1 MFDAAKDFVFTNSA
15 DGKTI
20 TSGGYRISKMLG
32 GAKKKQRGGR
42 RKKQVGEEEEEI
54 ENLLYNE
61 ESGIPMGLLY
71 FSPKFIV
78 EQENAHAHTHARS
91 PRKKED
97 VEHNEY
103 NHNNEHN
110 VIELELIMPMQSST
124 SHYNVNNVNNCGL
137 EDAKDVVDDEL
148 FCKFL
153 ESASL
158 ADSGANN
165 FHSERKMSRKR
176 TLNNI
181 NLKNLKVD
189 KVYARRKTRKH

>member
-20 TSGGYRISKMLG
+20 TSGGYRISKILG
-32 GAKKKQRGGR
+32 TTKKKQRGGR
-42 RKKQVGEEEEEI
+42 KKKEGDEEEI
-54 ENLLYNE
+54 ENFYNE
-61 ESGIPMGLLY
+61 ESGIPMGLLH
-71 FSPKFIV
+71 FGPKFFA
-78 EQENAHAHTHARS
+78 EQKQENSQS
-91 PRKKED
+91 PRRKED

-110 VIELELIMPMQSST
+110 VVELELIMPMQSST

-137 EDAKDVVDDEL
+137 EDAKDVVDDEI

-158 ADSGANN
+158 ANSGANN

-181 NLKNLKVD
+181 NLKNLKMD
-189 KVYARRKTRKH
+189 KVYARRKTRKHNY

>member
-1 MFDAAKDFVFTNSA
+1 MFDAAKDFVFTNSE

-42 RKKQVGEEEEEI
+42 RKKQAGEEEEI

-78 EQENAHAHTHARS
+78 EQEHLRAHAQS
-91 PRKKED
+91 PRRKED
-97 VEHNEY
+97 DEH
-103 NHNNEHN
+103 NEHN
-110 VIELELIMPMQSST
+110 VIDIELVMPMASSP
-124 SHYNVNNVNNCGL
+124 SHYNVENDNNCGL
-137 EDAKDVVDDEL
+137 EDAKDVVDDDL

-158 ADSGANN
+158 ADASS
-165 FHSERKMSRKR
+165 HSDRKMTRKR
-176 TLNNI
+176 IENNI
-181 NLKNLKVD
+181 NFKNLKVD
-189 KVYARRKTRKH
+189 KANKVYARRKTRKHFK

>member
-20 TSGGYRISKMLG
+20 TSGGYRISKILG
-32 GAKKKQRGGR
+32 GTKKKQRGGR
-42 RKKQVGEEEEEI
+42 KKKEGGEEEF
-54 ENLLYNE
+54 ENFYNE

-71 FSPKFIV
+71 FGSKFIV
-78 EQENAHAHTHARS
+78 EQEQEHAQS
-91 PRKKED
+91 PRIKKD
-97 VEHNEY
+97 DEY
-103 NHNNEHN
+103 NNEHNN
-110 VIELELIMPMQSST
+110 VIELELVMPSSSASSPSYVT
-124 SHYNVNNVNNCGL
+124 NINNCGL
-137 EDAKDVVDDEL
+137 EDAKEVVDDDI

-176 TLNNI
+176 TLNNV

-189 KVYARRKTRKH
+189 KIYARRKTRKH

>member
-20 TSGGYRISKMLG
+20 TSGGYRISKILG
-32 GAKKKQRGGR
+32 GRKKKQRGGR
-42 RKKQVGEEEEEI
+42 KKKEGDEEEI
-54 ENLLYNE
+54 ENFYNE
-61 ESGIPMGLLY
+61 ESGIPMGLLH
-71 FSPKFIV
+71 FGPKFFV
-78 EQENAHAHTHARS
+78 EQEHLRAHAES
-91 PRKKED
+91 PRRKED
-97 VEHNEY
+97 VEHNE
-103 NHNNEHN
+103 HNNEHNN
-110 VIELELIMPMQSST
+110 VIELELVMPMPSSP
-124 SHYNVNNVNNCGL
+124 SQYNVKNFNNCGL
-137 EDAKDVVDDEL
+137 EDAKDVVDDDL

-165 FHSERKMSRKR
+165 FHSERKMTRKR

-189 KVYARRKTRKH
+189 KVVYARRKTRKH

>member
-1 MFDAAKDFVFTNSA
+1 MFDAAKDFVFTNSE

-42 RKKQVGEEEEEI
+42 RKKQAGEEEEI

-78 EQENAHAHTHARS
+78 EQQRLRAHAQS
-91 PRKKED
+91 PRRKED
-97 VEHNEY
+97 DEHNE
-103 NHNNEHN
+103 HK
-110 VIELELIMPMQSST
+110 VIDIELVMPMASSP
-124 SHYNVNNVNNCGL
+124 SHYNVENDNIHIINNNCGL
-137 EDAKDVVDDEL
+137 EDAKDVVDDDL

-158 ADSGANN
+158 ADAGS
-165 FHSERKMSRKR
+165 HSERKMTRKR
-176 TLNNI
+176 IENNI
-181 NLKNLKVD
+181 NFKNLKVD
-189 KVYARRKTRKH
+189 KANKVYARRKTRKHFK

>member
-1 MFDAAKDFVFTNSA
+1 MFDAAKDFVFTNSE

-42 RKKQVGEEEEEI
+42 RKKQAGEEEEI

-78 EQENAHAHTHARS
+78 EQQRLHAHAQS
-91 PRKKED
+91 PRRKED
-97 VEHNEY
+97 DEHNE
-103 NHNNEHN
+103 HNEHN
-110 VIELELIMPMQSST
+110 IIDIELVMPVASSP
-124 SHYNVNNVNNCGL
+124 SHYNVENDNNCGL
-137 EDAKDVVDDEL
+137 EDAKDVVDDDL

-158 ADSGANN
+158 ADASS
-165 FHSERKMSRKR
+165 HSDRKMTRKR
-176 TLNNI
+176 IENNI
-181 NLKNLKVD
+181 NFKNLKVEKAN
-189 KVYARRKTRKH
+189 KVYARRKTRKHFK

>member
-20 TSGGYRISKMLG
+20 TSGGYRISKILG
-32 GAKKKQRGGR
+32 STKKKQRGGR
-42 RKKQVGEEEEEI
+42 KKKEGDEEEI
-54 ENLLYNE
+54 ENFYNE
-61 ESGIPMGLLY
+61 ESGIPMGLLH
-71 FSPKFIV
+71 FGPKFFV
-78 EQENAHAHTHARS
+78 S
-91 PRKKED
+91 PQRKED
-97 VEHNEY
+97 DEHDK
-103 NHNNEHN
+103 HDKHNEHN
-110 VIELELIMPMQSST
+110 VIELELILPSSSSASSP

-137 EDAKDVVDDEL
+137 EDAKDVVDDDL

-158 ADSGANN
+158 TDGGATN
-165 FHSERKMSRKR
+165 FNSERKMSRKR

-189 KVYARRKTRKH
+189 KVYARRKTRKHN

>member
-20 TSGGYRISKMLG
+20 TSGGYRISKILG
-32 GAKKKQRGGR
+32 STKKKQRGGI
-42 RKKQVGEEEEEI
+42 KKKEGDEEEI
-54 ENLLYNE
+54 ENFYNE
-61 ESGIPMGLLY
+61 ESGIPMGLLH
-71 FSPKFIV
+71 FSPNFFI
-78 EQENAHAHTHARS
+78 EQEHAHAHAHAHAES
-91 PRKKED
+91 PRRKED
-97 VEHNEY
+97 VEH
-103 NHNNEHN
+103 NEHN
-110 VIELELIMPMQSST
+110 VIELELVMPMQSSSP
-124 SHYNVNNVNNCGL
+124 SHYNVNSVNNCGL

-153 ESASL
+153 VSASL

-176 TLNNI
+176 TLNNV